1 MACSNLTALIG
12 IVLFT
17 AIGAVKETAA
27 QSSTLTAFYTAPV
40 VSMAPMWIAK
50 EAGFF
55 KKQGL
60 DVRLVFIASGPLG
73 TTSILSGD
81 VDVGV
86 IGGFAPIRA
95 IAGGAKNLVMIGQTK
110 NRMTG
115 AIVGKKEIATVA
127 DLKGKRLGIDRVG
140 SNPDMFTQAALARFN
155 MDPLKD
161 VSYIQLGSIG
171 QGIPALKA
179 GTIDAVTTSA
189 PHDLFAQRLGFKV
202 ILDITALKIPFASTV
217 LLSSRNTVA
226 RKQADL
232 TKFMRAY
239 AEAMHYFLTNAEG
252 TNQIVAK
259 YTKVED
265 REVNAYAIDSES
277 QAVERTLQVDPK
289 GIELILGLIGKSMP
303 QAASAKPQDFYD
315 PRFFTEL
322 EGQRLSQ
329 TIVGRQTM
337 RRRNRGRKI
346 VTFCTIRFGA
356 VLIILLTA
364 PTLARAADK
373 LIGIHSSRV
382 LSQSLPWIAREAGL
396 FKKYN
401 LDFDLVFIASSPSV
415 TAAMLSG
422 EAEVALGGGEGPVR
436 AYLQGA
442 TDFVFI
448 GGFKNVLTHSIL
460 ARPEIARP
468 ADLKGKKVGI
478 NRVGSNPHYFAVQAL
493 RRSGVD
499 PADVNFMQSGGSPE
513 TLAALLSGSLDA
525 ASLNPPA
532 DAQAIARG
540 MHYVVFGPELRLPY
554 AATVFLTRRSILAKR
569 QAVIG
574 QFLRT
579 MAEAGKIVH
588 TDKEFVYKVMG
599 KYLRLTDRKVL
610 DAAYNGEVKVLE
622 KNLELNNEGLQ
633 SILDEVSRT
642 DPRAKKIRAED
653 LVDRRFLEEMKSS
666 GFFDKLW
673 KS

>member
-1 MACSNLTALIG
+1 MMAFSKLVAMIG

-17 AIGAVKETAA
+17 SMGSVKQLAA

-81 VDVGV
+81 VDAGV

-115 AIVGKKEIATVA
+115 AIVGRTDIATVQ

-161 VSYIQLGSIG
+161 VNYIQLGSIG

-217 LLSSRNTVA
+217 LLSARNTVE
-226 RKQADL
+226 RKHADL
-232 TKFMRAY
+232 AKFMRAY

-265 REVNAYAIDSES
+265 HEVNAYAIDSES
-277 QAVERTLQVDPK
+277 KAVEKTLQVDPK
-289 GIELILGLIGKSMP
+289 GIELILALISKSVP

-315 PRFFTEL
+315 PRFA
-322 EGQRLSQ
+322 
-329 TIVGRQTM
+329 
-337 RRRNRGRKI
+337 N
-346 VTFCTIRFGA
+346 
-356 VLIILLTA
+356 
-364 PTLARAADK
+364 
-373 LIGIHSSRV
+373 
-382 LSQSLPWIAREAGL
+382 
-396 FKKYN
+396 
-401 LDFDLVFIASSPSV
+401 
-415 TAAMLSG
+415 
-422 EAEVALGGGEGPVR
+422 
-436 AYLQGA
+436 
-442 TDFVFI
+442 
-448 GGFKNVLTHSIL
+448 
-460 ARPEIARP
+460 
-468 ADLKGKKVGI
+468 
-478 NRVGSNPHYFAVQAL
+478 
-493 RRSGVD
+493 
-499 PADVNFMQSGGSPE
+499 
-513 TLAALLSGSLDA
+513 
-525 ASLNPPA
+525 
-532 DAQAIARG
+532 
-540 MHYVVFGPELRLPY
+540 ELR
-554 AATVFLTRRSILAKR
+554 
-569 QAVIG
+569 
-574 QFLRT
+574 
-579 MAEAGKIVH
+579 
-588 TDKEFVYKVMG
+588 D
-599 KYLRLTDRKVL
+599 
-610 DAAYNGEVKVLE
+610 
-622 KNLELNNEGLQ
+622 
-633 SILDEVSRT
+633 
-642 DPRAKKIRAED
+642 
-653 LVDRRFLEEMKSS
+653 S
-666 GFFDKLW
+666 GFLKRLWGEKL
-673 KS
+673 